1 MHEMKI
7 DAFNSS
13 NVENGELPKTLCPFI
28 FPVSFHEYRE
38 QLWEKNVDGGKAFLP
53 KSDPIKA

>member
-7 DAFNSS
+7 DAFSS
-13 NVENGELPKTLCPFI
+13 CNVENGELPKTLYPFI
-28 FPVSFHEYRE
+28 FPVSFHAYGQ
-38 QLWEKNVDGGKAFLP
+38 QLWEKNVDGGKPFLP